1 LAEQIYPR
9 IRDTMQTHTMIF
21 IPHYFESDGPAPLRP
36 MLSVVFMS
44 PRRGCPSVGASSC
57 VPWTR
62 AHTRLHSPSHSLN
75 ARSAAL
81 HCGGCAPITAVHVR
95 GAGAAQ
101 AAQFC
106 FVMLASIHRRVYAMP
121 CTCYTPCAARHDTSC
136 ALRVCAALGGF
147 VRLRNFFRREETLSF
162 CSLCESVA
170 PLHRSAPSPLRAPLH
185 TALRPPAPPCGWL
198 DARRTHAR
206 ALALMC
212 AD

>member
-1 LAEQIYPR
+1 MRTTRASSTLCSKCAAHRPPLTAPSSPAAVPVRAHCAALRDAAPISAAAACASAPHGRLASSHRPVRWHRQHGAGAPVGLGLAEQIYPR

-81 HCGGCAPITAVHVR
+81 HCGGCAPITAVHAR

-101 AAQFC
+101 AAQSC
-106 FVMLASIHRRVYAMP
+106 FVMLASIHRRVYAMRML
-121 CTCYTPCAARHDTSC
+121 Y
-136 ALRVCAALGGF
+136 ALC
-147 VRLRNFFRREETLSF
+147 
-162 CSLCESVA
+162 
-170 PLHRSAPSPLRAPLH
+170 RAS
-185 TALRPPAPPCGWL
+185 
-198 DARRTHAR
+198 
-206 ALALMC
+206 
-212 AD
+212 